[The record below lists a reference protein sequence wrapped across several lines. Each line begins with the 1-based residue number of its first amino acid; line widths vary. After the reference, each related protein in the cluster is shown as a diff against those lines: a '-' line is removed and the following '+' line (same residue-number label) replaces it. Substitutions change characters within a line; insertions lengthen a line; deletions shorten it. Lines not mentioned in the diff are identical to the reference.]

1 MLSDRPFECPP
12 ALLEKANE
20 TPPTVMA
27 VAGADSRVALESARR
42 ATEAALI
49 TPCLIGDQDAIAA
62 RAREIGWDISGLRIE
77 AAEDGHKAAERAV
90 ALARGGEVEAIMKG
104 HVHTSE
110 LMRAVVNRE
119 SGLRTERRISHVFHM
134 SLPGRAGSLSI
145 TDAAVNVAPDIPTQL
160 DLLRNALDLQ
170 HALGNTAPK
179 VAVLSATE
187 KPIDAMPSSHQAK
200 EVVERARDEID
211 GVVIDGPLALD
222 VAVSPEA
229 VAIKG
234 IDSPVAG
241 EADLLLVP
249 NIETGNALFKSMVC
263 YMSATAAGL
272 VLGARVPI
280 VLTSRADPPE
290 ARLAATA
297 LAAIVAAAE
306 ARAT

>member
-12 ALLEKANE
+12 SLLEKAHA
-20 TPPTVMA
+20 TPPTPTA

-42 ATEAALI
+42 ATEADLI
-49 TPCLIGDQDAIAA
+49 TPCLVGDKAAIAA
-62 RAREIGWDISGLRIE
+62 RAKEIGWDIAGLRIE
-77 AAEDGHKAAERAV
+77 PASDETDAASRAV
-90 ALARGGEVEAIMKG
+90 ALARSGETAAIMKG
-104 HVHTSE
+104 HVHTDT
-110 LMRAVVNRE
+110 LMRAVVNRDT
-119 SGLRTERRISHVFHM
+119 GLRTDRRISHVFHM
-134 SLPGRAGSLSI
+134 SLPGRQGSLSI
-145 TDAAVNVAPDIPTQL
+145 TDAAVNVAPDTAAKL
-160 DLLRNALDLQ
+160 DLLRNALDLL
-170 HALGNTAPK
+170 HALGNRAPK

-187 KPIDAMPSSHQAK
+187 VPSQAMPSSAQAR
-200 EVVERARDEID
+200 EVTERARDEIA

-234 IDSPVAG
+234 VDSPVAG

-249 NIETGNALFKSMVC
+249 NIETGNALFKAMVC

-297 LAAIVAAAE
+297 LAAIVAAE
-306 ARAT
+306 AAGTT